1 MPIKVIIVD
10 DHAVIREGL
19 QMLLQ
24 SDPDIKVIA
33 TCSTGINAIPEIG
46 KLKPDVVIMDISMPD
61 MDGIEA
67 TRHIAELELPS
78 KVIILSM
85 HGSTEH
91 VQRALNAGAVGYLLK
106 QSAGMEVIKAVKA
119 VHAGKRYLSEKIS
132 DILFDNYV
140 DKQKPAKLGQPFTK
154 LTQRERDVLKLIVE
168 GRSNQTIAEMLFI
181 SKKTVETY
189 KVRIMHKLDIH
200 DLPALVKLAIQQGLT
215 SIE

>member
-19 QMLLQ
+19 QMLLE

-33 TCSTGINAIPEIG
+33 TCSTGINAISEVRN
-46 KLKPDVVIMDISMPD
+46 LKPDIVVMDISMPD

-67 TRHIAELELPS
+67 TRHIAELKSSS

-106 QSAGMEVIKAVKA
+106 QSAGTEVIMAVKA
-119 VHAGKRYLSEKIS
+119 VHAGKRYLSEKIT
-132 DILFDNYV
+132 DILFDNYIN
-140 DKQKPAKLGQPFTK
+140 KQKPSRQEQPLEKLS
-154 LTQRERDVLKLIVE
+154 QRERDVLKLIVE
-168 GRSNQTIAEMLFI
+168 GRSNQTIAEMLHL

-189 KVRIMHKLDIH
+189 KVRIMQKLDIH
-200 DLPALVKLAIQQGLT
+200 DLPSLVKLAIQQGLT
-215 SIE
+215 SLE

>member
-33 TCSTGINAIPEIG
+33 TCSTGIDAISETR
-46 KLKPDVVIMDISMPD
+46 KLKPDVVVMDISMPD

-67 TRHIAELELPS
+67 TRHLAELELS
-78 KVIILSM
+78 AKVIILSM

-91 VQRALNAGAVGYLLK
+91 VQRALKAGAVGYLLK

-119 VHAGKRYLSEKIS
+119 VNAGKRYLSEKIA

-140 DKQKPAKLGQPFTK
+140 DKLKPARREQPLEKLS
-154 LTQRERDVLKLIVE
+154 QRERDILKLIVE
-168 GRSNQTIAEMLFI
+168 GRSNQTIAEMLYI

-189 KVRIMHKLDIH
+189 KVRIMNKLEIH
-200 DLPALVKLAIQQGLT
+200 NLPSLVKFAIQHGLT